1 MLSKKA
7 IKLFSIIILNFFLIS
22 DSYSIEPKDFV
33 QDTVDKA
40 AKALDQNL
48 SEELKISKLKIIA
61 LKTVDIKGIGFYSLG
76 KYRKN
81 ISEQKK
87 EEYLEIF
94 TKYFLKTFSSRLAQY
109 SDPKIIVNSQK
120 KLNDKYT
127 IVSSILVA
135 TDEKPEVKIDWRV
148 VTKDP
153 DNPLIIDVIIE
164 GVSLAKVQ
172 KEEFNSIIQSNDGDI
187 NALLKN
193 LKIFVEKE

>member
-1 MLSKKA
+1 MYKKKSFFFFLLIFINFIYINNSFAIDPYSFVQETADRASEALNKRQSKKE
-7 IKLFSIIILNFFLIS
+7 KMEILKTI
-22 DSYSIEPKDFV
+22 
-33 QDTVDKA
+33 
-40 AKALDQNL
+40 AK
-48 SEELKISKLKIIA
+48 E
-61 LKTVDIKGIGFYSLG
+61 TVDIRGIGFYSLG

-81 ISEQKK
+81 ISDQKK

-94 TKYFLKTFSSRLAQY
+94 SKYFLKTFSSRLAEY
-109 SDPKIIVNSQK
+109 TDPRIRVDSQK
-120 KLNDKYT
+120 KLSDKYT
-127 IVSSILVA
+127 MVSSTLLA
-135 TDEKPEVKIDWRV
+135 TDDKPEIKIDWRV

-193 LKIFVEKE
+193 LKIFVEKK